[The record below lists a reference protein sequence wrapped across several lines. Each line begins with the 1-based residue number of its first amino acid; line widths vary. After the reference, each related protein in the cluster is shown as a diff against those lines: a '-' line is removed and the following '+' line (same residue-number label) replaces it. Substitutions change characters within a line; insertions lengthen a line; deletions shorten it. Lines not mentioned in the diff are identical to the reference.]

1 VRIVAGTHRGRIF
14 NPPANLPVRPT
25 TDFAKESLFNILN
38 NYFHFS
44 ELRVLD
50 LFSGTGSIAYE
61 FASRGAKDI
70 TAVDGNFKCFS
81 FIKETADKLRLD
93 AIKVIKSDVFSFL
106 GASKKSYDVIF
117 ADPPYDLEK
126 MTLIPGLVFKNNLLN
141 EGGWL
146 VIEHSVD
153 TDFTNHEHYLEQ
165 RRYSNTIFSIF
176 TISKEEGE
184 EKEEESSADQ

>member
-1 VRIVAGTHRGRIF
+1 MRIVAGTHRGRTF
-14 NPPANLPVRPT
+14 TPPANLPVRPT

-44 ELRVLD
+44 EVRVLD

-81 FIKETADKLRLD
+81 YIKQTADKFRFD
-93 AIKVIKSDVFSFL
+93 SIKVVKSDVFSFL
-106 GASKKSYDVIF
+106 GTAKTPYDIIF

-126 MTLIPGLVFKNNLLN
+126 MTGIPGLVFSNNLLN

-146 VIEHSVD
+146 VIEHSID
-153 TDFTNHEHYLEQ
+153 TDFTKHPHYHDQ

-176 TISKEEGE
+176 TIEAQ
-184 EKEEESSADQ
+184 ES

>member
-1 VRIVAGTHRGRIF
+1 MRIVAGTHRGRTF

-44 ELRVLD
+44 KVCVLD

-61 FASRGAKDI
+61 FASRGTKDI

-81 FIKETADKLRLD
+81 FIKETVDKFRFD
-93 AIKVIKSDVFSFL
+93 AIKVIKSDVFAFL
-106 GASKKSYDVIF
+106 SSSKRSYDIIF

-126 MTLIPGLVFKNNLLN
+126 MKEIPGLVFKNNLLN

-146 VIEHSVD
+146 IIEHSAD
-153 TDFTNHEHYLEQ
+153 TDFSGHEHYYDQ
-165 RRYSNTIFSIF
+165 RKYSNTIFSIF
-176 TISKEEGE
+176 TIDSPDSD
-184 EKEEESSADQ
+184 EEE